1 MKMAKIEMFGFT
13 FGMILTALLTI
24 ATLSPIA

>member
-1 MKMAKIEMFGFT
+1 MKMAKIEMFGFSI
-13 FGMILTALLTI
+13 GMVLTALLTI